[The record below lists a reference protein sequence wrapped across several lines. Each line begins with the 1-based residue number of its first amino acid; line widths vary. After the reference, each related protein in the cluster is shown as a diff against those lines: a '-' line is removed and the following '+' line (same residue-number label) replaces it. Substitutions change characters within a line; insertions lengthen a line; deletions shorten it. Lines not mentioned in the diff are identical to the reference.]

1 MRVGTAPISWGV
13 CEIPGWGP
21 QLPYERVLDEMR
33 AAGYEGTEL
42 GPWGYLPTDPDAL
55 REALSIR
62 GLALVSA
69 FVPLPLRDPS
79 ALTACEAEVRRTAGL
94 LSRLGA
100 GSILLADTGDP
111 QRRAAAGKPDQVR
124 SCGLRPEEWPGYAER
139 LEYLAALCREEYGL
153 VSCLHPHGGTYV
165 ESPEEI
171 EALLTHTDPGL
182 VRLCLD
188 TGHLAFGGGDPVHL
202 TRTHADRIGHVHLK
216 DIDLHRMRVL
226 LEEELD
232 YVGLAQRGVFVE
244 LGTGSL
250 DLPAI
255 LEALRAAGYSGWIV
269 VEQDRVVDPS
279 QDTLQSAR
287 RNRHYL
293 RSHLGL

>member
-1 MRVGTAPISWGV
+1 MRIGTAPISWGV

-33 AAGYEGTEL
+33 DAGYEGTEL
-42 GPWGYLPTDPDAL
+42 GPWGYFPTDPHTL
-55 REALSIR
+55 RQALSIR
-62 GLALVSA
+62 GLALISA

-79 ALTACEAEVRRTAGL
+79 ALNACETELRRTAEL
-94 LSRLGA
+94 LRDLGA
-100 GSILLADTGDP
+100 GSILLADAGDP
-111 QRRAAAGKPDQVR
+111 QRRAAAGKPDAVR
-124 SCGLRPEEWPGYAER
+124 TCGLRPEEWPGYAQR
-139 LEYLAALCREEYGL
+139 LEHLAALCREGYGL
-153 VSCLHPHGGTYV
+153 ISCFHPHGGTYV

-171 EALLTHTDPGL
+171 EALLSHTDPDL
-182 VRLCLD
+182 VKLCLD
-188 TGHLAFGGGDPVHL
+188 TGHVAFGGADPLHL

-226 LEEELD
+226 LQEGLD
-232 YVGLAQRGVFVE
+232 YVGLAQSGVFVE

-255 LEALRAAGYSGWIV
+255 LDALRAAGYSGWIV
-269 VEQDRVVDPS
+269 VEQDRVVNPS

-287 RNRHYL
+287 RNRCYL
-293 RSHLGL
+293 RDCLGL